1 MKTSLNWLTEYVDI
15 KGLKPQEIS
24 DGLRFSGTENV
35 LLAGPELDSHIVVG
49 EIKEIVKH
57 PNADKLQIAQVAI
70 SEKNSSIQN
79 SKPKTQN
86 SDGEYLT
93 IVCGAPNI
101 KVGQKVP
108 VALVGTKFEDFE
120 IKKAKIRDVESSGM
134 LCSEKELGLGDDH
147 SGIMILDK
155 VAKVGQKFSDHLGG
169 GSTST
174 IDAEL
179 TPNRGDCLSM
189 IGMAREV
196 AATFGRKFKMPKIE
210 IPTIKSQ
217 KTIEVEVIDKNLCP
231 RYIAKVVENVKIGPS
246 PKWMQERLTAAGVR
260 PISNVVD
267 VTNYVMLE
275 LGQPMHAFDL
285 DKLESMKISNAKH
298 QIPNKS
304 QATKKIIVRKAKAGD
319 RLVTLDGQDRKLTA
333 DDLLICDAKKPVA
346 LAGVMG
352 GLNSEV
358 DENTT
363 SIVLEAAVFN
373 PATVRKTAQRL
384 NLRSEAS
391 NRFEKGIP
399 LALPEVAIERAAELL
414 IANSQKPKA
423 VTVGPSTDVLSSWIW
438 VQRVGLAHSRVKGL
452 LGIDVEESKIIDILK
467 SLGFEVEKFDFKA
480 EARKHV
486 NKPYVFG
493 ASYKTHGDM
502 AFDCSYL
509 TDYIYSKIGKFIG
522 YASLAQ
528 FEIGRPVDEAEL
540 QPGDILFIKG
550 HIDKSATDHYFR
562 PDGKGG
568 YEKVTLKNPK
578 EVGHNALYIG
588 NGRIIHARHFE
599 YDNKNKKW
607 KKLPNGKVVEENV
620 EVFTESPE
628 YLGARRY
635 IESPGEYLAITVP
648 WWRLD
653 IRIEEDI
660 LEEIARV
667 YGYDKIPPTLPA
679 GPLPGVVQNKQV
691 VMESKIKQKLVAQ
704 GLTEV
709 ITYSFVSEKLVKISG
724 AEISSLPKINNPLSL
739 DQEYMRGALWPSLVE
754 VVAKNQDYSDSL
766 RIFEIA
772 NVYSKKSLDPQLHF
786 SAVVKV
792 GSGKSAFYDLKGMLW
807 SVLREFDL
815 DSIET
820 KPAEVIF
827 SAKGQGAEIKVGG
840 RAIGQIGI
848 LDRKIASKLGH
859 KTDLAIAEIDLSGII
874 GAFGR
879 KISYQTL
886 PKYPR
891 AKRDISVVLSR
902 EIFVSEIV
910 KILASVNSDYLLGYK
925 VADVYEGKGLS
936 ENKKSV
942 TISLEMGSDTRT
954 LTEEEIENSVSLMVE
969 ALSKIGGELR
979 R

>member
-1 MKTSLNWLTEYVDI
+1 MKTPLTWLSDYVDI

-35 LLAGPELDSHIVVG
+35 LLSGPELDSHIVVG
-49 EIKEIVKH
+49 EIKEITKH
-57 PNADKLQIAQVAI
+57 PNADKLQVATVVI
-70 SEKNSSIQN
+70 GDKRKETSESNGSIQN
-79 SKPKTQN
+79 SKPKTKN
-86 SDGEYLT
+86 SDGELLT
-93 IVCGAPNI
+93 IVCGASNI
-101 KVGQKVP
+101 AVGQKVP

-147 SGIMILDK
+147 SGIMILDNK
-155 VAKVGQKFSDHLGG
+155 AKVGQLLTEYLGG
-169 GSTST
+169 GAKV

-196 AATFGRKFKMPKIE
+196 AATFGRKFKMPVVKKPE
-210 IPTIKSQ
+210 IKSK
-217 KTIEVEVIDKNLCP
+217 KTIEVEVVDKNLCP
-231 RYIAKVVENVKIGPS
+231 RYIAKVIEGVKIGPS

-260 PISNVVD
+260 PISNIVD

-275 LGQPMHAFDL
+275 LGQPLHAFDG
-285 DKLESMKISNAKH
+285 DKISG
-298 QIPNKS
+298 
-304 QATKKIIVRKAKAGD
+304 KIIVRRAKKGEKI
-319 RLVTLDGQDRKLTA
+319 VTLDTATRSLTT

-358 DENTT
+358 DEKTAT
-363 SIVLEAAVFN
+363 VILEAATFN
-373 PATVRKTAQRL
+373 SASTRKTAQRL

-399 LALPEVAIERAAELL
+399 LTLPEVAIERAAEL
-414 IANSQKPKA
+414 IIETGGGKA
-423 VTVGPSTDVLSSWIW
+423 GENTDVLSSWIW
-438 VQRVGLAHSRVKGL
+438 VQRVGLAHSRVKSL
-452 LGIDVEESKIIDILK
+452 LGVDVEKPNIIDILK
-467 SLGFEVEKFDFKA
+467 SLGFEVEKFDFKT

-522 YASLAQ
+522 YTSLAQ
-528 FEIGRPVDEAEL
+528 FEIGRPVEVENL
-540 QPGDILFIKG
+540 QPGDILFVKG
-550 HIDKSATDHYFR
+550 HIDKSATDHYFK

-568 YEKVTLKNPK
+568 YEKVVLEKPK

-588 NGRIIHARHFE
+588 NGRIVHARHFE
-599 YDNKNKKW
+599 YDNKNEKW

-620 EVFTESPE
+620 EVFTQNPE

-635 IESPGEYLAITVP
+635 LENPNEYLAITVP

-653 IRIEEDI
+653 VRIEEDI
-660 LEEIARV
+660 LEEIARII
-667 YGYDKIPPTLPA
+667 GYDKIPATLPA
-679 GPLPGVVQNKQV
+679 GPLPGVSQNKQV
-691 VMESKIKQKLVAQ
+691 VMESKLKQKLVAQ

-709 ITYSFVSEKLVKISG
+709 ITYSFVSEKLAKISG
-724 AEISSLPKINNPLSL
+724 AEISNLPKINNPLSL
-739 DQEYMRGALWPSLVE
+739 DQEYIRGALWPSLVE
-754 VVAKNQDYSDSL
+754 VAAKNQDYSDSL

-772 NVYSKKSLDPQLHF
+772 SIYNKKNLDPRLHF
-786 SAVVKV
+786 SAAVKV
-792 GSGKSAFYDLKGMLW
+792 GNGKSAFYDLKGLLW
-807 SVLREFDL
+807 SMLREFNL
-815 DSIET
+815 DSLET
-820 KPAEVIF
+820 MPKEVFF
-827 SAKGQGAEIKVGG
+827 SAKGQGAEIRVGG
-840 RAIGQIGI
+840 KTIGQIGI

-859 KTDLAIAEIDLSGII
+859 KTELAIAEIDLTEIMSG
-874 GAFGR
+874 FGR

-891 AKRDISVVLSR
+891 AKRDISVVFSK
-902 EIFVSEIV
+902 EVFVSEIIKV
-910 KILASVNSDYLLGYK
+910 LAGVNNEFLTGYRVSD
-925 VADVYEGKGLS
+925 VFEGKPVSKKDSGVTGGLS

-942 TISLEMGSDTRT
+942 TISLEMGSDSRT
-954 LTEEEIENSVSLMVE
+954 LTEEEIESSVSLMVG

-979 R
+979 S